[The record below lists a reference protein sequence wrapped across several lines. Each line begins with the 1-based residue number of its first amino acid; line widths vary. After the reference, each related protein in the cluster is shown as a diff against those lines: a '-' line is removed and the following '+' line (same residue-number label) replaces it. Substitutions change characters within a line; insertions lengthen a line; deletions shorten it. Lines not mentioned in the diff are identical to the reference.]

1 MKISCSTQVNAPKE
15 KVWDIITNIEK
26 AADHISGIKSVEV
39 LEKPEAGV
47 IGLKWREVRVMFGKE
62 AEETIWITEAVENAY
77 YQTRAE
83 SHGAIYISKM
93 AVDEQNGVSTL
104 TMSFDG
110 QAQTAGAKIMS
121 ALMGWM
127 FKKGTIKAIEQ
138 DLADI
143 KAKAEEA

>member
-1 MKISCSTQVNAPKE
+1 MNISCSTQINAPKE

-26 AADHISGIKSVEV
+26 APEHISGIKSVEV
-39 LEKPEAGV
+39 LEKPDNGV
-47 IGLKWREVRVMFGKE
+47 LGLKWKETRVMFGKE
-62 AEETIWITEAVENAY
+62 ADETMWITHAEENSY

-93 AVDEQNGVSTL
+93 AVEENNGTSTL
-104 TMSFDG
+104 TMSFNG
-110 QAQTAGAKIMS
+110 QPQTTGAKIMS

-127 FKKGTIKAIEQ
+127 FKKGTIKAVEQ

-143 KAKAEEA
+143 KTKAEAS

>member
-1 MKISCSTQVNAPKE
+1 MNVSCHIQINAPKE
-15 KVWDIITNIEK
+15 KVWEIITNIEK
-26 AADHISGIKSVEV
+26 AAEHISGIKSVEV
-39 LEKPEAGV
+39 LEKPDAGV
-47 IGLKWREVRVMFGKE
+47 IGLKWKEVRVMFGKE
-62 AEETIWITEAVENAY
+62 AEETMWITEAEENAY

-93 AVDEQNGVSTL
+93 AVEEQNGVSTL

-110 QAQTAGAKIMS
+110 QSQTIGAKIMS

>member
-1 MKISCSTQVNAPKE
+1 MKISCTTQINAPKE

-26 AADHISGIKSVEV
+26 AAEHISGIKSVEV
-39 LEKPEAGV
+39 LEKPHSGV
-47 IGLKWREVRVMFGKE
+47 IGLKWKELRVMFGKE
-62 AEETIWITEAVENAY
+62 AEETMWITEAEENSH

-83 SHGAIYISKM
+83 SHGAIYISKLSIK
-93 AVDEQNGVSTL
+93 EENGASHL

-110 QAQTAGAKIMS
+110 QAQTTGAKIMS

-127 FKKGTIKAIEQ
+127 FKKGTIKAVEQ

-143 KAKAEEA
+143 KAKAEED